1 MVIHASKTY
10 QNEFHVSNMTERYI
24 ESLYT
29 VREERFESTLRPLSF
44 SDFIGQEKAKEQI
57 EIMIQAAHQRGESLG
72 HCLLSGPP
80 GLGKTTLSHIIAH
93 AMGSDMVI
101 TSGPA
106 LEKPAD
112 LVAELTKLK
121 ARDVLFIDEIHR
133 MPRIV
138 EEYLYSA
145 MEDFVIDI
153 PQRARLPLERF
164 TLIGATT
171 RPGLLSLP
179 FRSRFMLNIRLDL
192 YEEKALQKILHR
204 SSSLLQFPSDDETL
218 FEIARRSRGTPRVA
232 NKLLRWVR
240 DYSAIRAG
248 GKVTPRIA
256 HDALTMISIDSM
268 GLDDLDFRI
277 LTTIYDK
284 FNSGPVGIQTIAHS
298 IMEEQ
303 ETIEEVHEPF
313 LIGAGLIKKTAKGRE
328 LTERGKEHILRRRML
343 EESQKEESLKR

>member
-1 MVIHASKTY
+1 
-10 QNEFHVSNMTERYI
+10 MTERYI

-29 VREERFESTLRPLSF
+29 AKEERFESTLRPLTF
-44 SDFIGQEKAKEQI
+44 NDFIGQDKVKEQI
-57 EIMIQAAHQRGESLG
+57 EIMIRAAHQRKEGLG

-80 GLGKTTLSHIIAH
+80 GLGKTTLSHIIASS
-93 AMGSDMVI
+93 MGSDIVI

-121 ARDVLFIDEIHR
+121 AHDVLFIDEIHR

-138 EEYLYSA
+138 EEYLYPA

-153 PQRARLPLERF
+153 PQRARIPLERF

-171 RPGLLSLP
+171 RPGLLTQP
-179 FRSRFMLNIRLDL
+179 FRSRFMLTVRLDL
-192 YEEKALQKILHR
+192 YNEGDLLQILQR
-204 SSSLLQFPSDDETL
+204 SSALLHFQIDNNSLL
-218 FEIARRSRGTPRVA
+218 EIAKRSRGTPRIA

-240 DYSAIRAG
+240 DYSAIKAQG
-248 GKVTPRIA
+248 QVSTRIA
-256 HDALTMISIDSM
+256 HDALTMISIDEM

-277 LTTIYDK
+277 LATIEEK
-284 FNSGPVGIQTIAHS
+284 FNGGPVGIQTISAS
-298 IMEEQ
+298 IMEDS

-313 LIGAGLIKKTAKGRE
+313 LIGMGLLKKTPKGRE
-328 LTERGKEHILRRRML
+328 ITDKGKRHVIHRRTRETE
-343 EESQKEESLKR
+343 